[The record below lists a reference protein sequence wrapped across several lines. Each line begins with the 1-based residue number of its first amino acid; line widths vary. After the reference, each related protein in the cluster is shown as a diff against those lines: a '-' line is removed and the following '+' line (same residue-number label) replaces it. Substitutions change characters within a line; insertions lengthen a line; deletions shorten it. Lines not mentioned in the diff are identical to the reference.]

1 MKMEDVAADQLIPEG
16 ETCNVHTASCLAE
29 AQVIEDALK
38 AEGIPVM
45 VQTFQSRV
53 LDGILIPAHGWGQ
66 VLVLTTDRDRAET
79 IITELLEGLEQQA
92 EQADEADDS
101 H

>member
-1 MKMEDVAADQLIPEG
+1 MEDESADQLIREG
-16 ETCNVHTASCLAE
+16 ETCNVHTAGCLAE

-53 LDGILIPAHGWGQ
+53 LDGILIPTHGWGS
-66 VLVLTTDRDRAET
+66 VLVLTTDRDRAEA
-79 IITELLEGLEQQA
+79 IIAELLEGLERQA
-92 EQADEADDS
+92 EEADDS
-101 H
+101 Y